1 MDFVSIQP
9 TLEDYWRSIILFG
22 KNSATY
28 KFSLAKTLLE
38 IAPVGKS
45 FVSWEEL
52 AEPFS
57 RNITEHLKVAEK
69 QGTSNSSEFLDA
81 CRKFNVGKVSKD
93 ELINATVKLGFTNV
107 ISAFHVVGS
116 SPLNAKFFE
125 GDRKTDSGITLTDNL
140 YKMLGS
146 CQCESLPQ
154 EVEARWRLVET
165 AWGLDLSRNLVSV
178 EYAPDT
184 TGLVV
189 PQSLQLRRVTVTSC
203 RDALNGY
210 QKGKCFY
217 CFQDISVEPASPNLA
232 DVDHF
237 LPFVLAK
244 ERVLSGLDGV
254 WNLVLACQK
263 CNRGSNGKFDQTP
276 HIRYLNRLHK
286 RNEFLINSHH
296 PLRETLMAQTGM
308 NPIKRHNRLQTIY
321 SKARQSLIH
330 EWKADYEEYPPAF

>member
-1 MDFVSIQP
+1 MVDFVSIQP

-22 KNSATY
+22 RNSATY

-38 IAPVGKS
+38 IAPLGKS

-57 RNITEHLKVAEK
+57 RHITEHLKLAEK

-81 CRKFNVGKVSKD
+81 CRRFNIGEISKD
-93 ELINATVKLGFTNV
+93 ELINATVQLGFTNV

-116 SPLNAKFFE
+116 SALDTKFFE

-165 AWGLDLSRNLVSV
+165 AWELDLSRNLVSV

-184 TGLVV
+184 NGLV
-189 PQSLQLRRVTVTSC
+189 LQLRRVTVTSC

-217 CFQDISVEPASPNLA
+217 CFRDISIELGSPILA

-244 ERVLSGLDGV
+244 ERVLPGLDGV
-254 WNLVLACQK
+254 WNLVLACQQ
-263 CNRGSNGKFDQTP
+263 CNRGLNGKFDRIP
-276 HIRYLNRLHK
+276 HTRYLTRLYK

-308 NPIKRHNRLQTIY
+308 KPMKRHNHLQTTY

-330 EWKADYEEYPPAF
+330 EWKSDYEEYPPAF